1 VKLKHRK
8 HDQTYYVARE
18 TAREDA
24 IDGLPLAS
32 FWQRAAG
39 FSIDFVLISMI
50 RKPAGY
56 IWKIYAPH
64 DWQLHTLVNL
74 PHLLDLIV
82 LILYFSLALYLG
94 RGQTIGKR
102 IARTRVISLTQ
113 ERVSL
118 WQSLERAIGYGAS
131 FLELG
136 FGFVQFFLNRN
147 RQCAHDRL
155 AETVVVD
162 MSGSSP
168 VVRVDSTTVS
178 NTSSPRSETPVNEA
192 PAAPETQGDPDL
204 RTRSSGSVGECP
216 AKFPVNT

>member
-1 VKLKHRK
+1 VRLGYRK
-8 HDQTYYVARE
+8 HEGTYFIARE

-24 IDGLPLAS
+24 IDGLLLAS

-39 FSIDFVLISMI
+39 FSIDFVLISMV
-50 RKPAGY
+50 RKPVGSL
-56 IWKIYAPH
+56 WKAYVPH
-64 DWQLHTLVNL
+64 DWQHHTLANL
-74 PHLLDLIV
+74 PHLLDLPV
-82 LILYFSLALYLG
+82 LIVYFSLALYLG
-94 RGQTIGKR
+94 GGQTIGKR
-102 IARTRVISLTQ
+102 IARTRVISLTH

-162 MSGSSP
+162 VSGSSRAM
-168 VVRVDSTTVS
+168 RVDPVTVS
-178 NTSSPRSETPVNEA
+178 NTSSPPSEAPVEEA
-192 PAAPETQGDPDL
+192 PAAPDTSGDP
-204 RTRSSGSVGECP
+204 S
-216 AKFPVNT
+216 